1 MVFARNGNGMST
13 GVSRVKLSVLGSLAV
28 SALVVPP
35 ALLSQESEDMR
46 DSAAILDS
54 LAAQY
59 PTNELAAAV
68 PFGPGEQ
75 MLYRVEIGWFDV
87 GEGHMTVEA
96 LDNVRGNDT
105 YRAVMEIDAGMLGLK
120 VHDVYTTFFDVRTL
134 QSWRFL
140 REMNQ
145 VRYHATRH
153 YEFYPEEGI
162 WDNEDKEEGEN
173 DKSGPLGSSLPLDDI
188 SMIYFLRQMDLEVGK
203 TYTLSRYFKRDGNPL
218 KIHVLRKERKKVDA
232 GEFDCIVV
240 QPIIQTSGMFSD
252 GGEAEIYLSDD
263 DRRIMVYMKSNIQGF
278 PGALELYLK
287 DYQPGVPLNAASRVE
302 AAEGRE
308 ARAKAD
314 AAVGR

>member
-1 MVFARNGNGMST
+1 MSAVVLR
-13 GVSRVKLSVLGSLAV
+13 GRWAVLGGLAL

-35 ALLSQESEDMR
+35 SLLSQDNEDAW
-46 DSAAILDS
+46 DPAATLDS
-54 LAAQY
+54 LAALY

-75 MLYRVEIGWFDV
+75 MRYRVEIGWFDV

-96 LDNVRGNDT
+96 LDSVRGNST
-105 YRAVMEIDAGMLGLK
+105 YRATMEIDAGILGLR
-120 VHDVYTTFFDVRTL
+120 VHDIYTTFFDVSTL

-145 VRYHATRH
+145 VTYHATRH

-162 WDNEDKEEGEN
+162 WENEDKEEGHK
-173 DKSGPLGSSLPLDDI
+173 DRFGPLGSSLPLDDI
-188 SMIYFLRQMDLEVGK
+188 SLIYFLRQMPLEVGK
-203 TYTLSRYFKRDGNPL
+203 TYTLSRYFKKDGNPL
-218 KIHVLRKERKKVDA
+218 VIKVLRKERKKVDA

-240 QPIIQTSGMFSD
+240 QPIIQTSGMFSE
-252 GGEAEIYLSDD
+252 GGEAEIWLSDD
-263 DRRIMVYMKSNIQGF
+263 DRRLMVYMKSNIQGF

-287 DYQPGVPLNAASRVE
+287 EYRPGVPLHPDSRVE
-302 AAEGRE
+302 AAEARE
-308 ARAKAD
+308 ARAEAD

>member
-1 MVFARNGNGMST
+1 MSAVVLRGRWAVFAG
-13 GVSRVKLSVLGSLAV
+13 LAL

-35 ALLSQESEDMR
+35 SLLSQDNEDAR
-46 DSAAILDS
+46 DPVATLDS
-54 LAAQY
+54 LAALY

-75 MLYRVEIGWFDV
+75 MRYRVEIGWFDV

-96 LDNVRGNDT
+96 LDSVRGNST
-105 YRAVMEIDAGMLGLK
+105 YRATMEIDAGILGLR
-120 VHDVYTTFFDVRTL
+120 VHDIYTTFFDVSTL

-145 VRYHATRH
+145 VTYHATRH

-162 WDNEDKEEGEN
+162 WENEDKEEGHK
-173 DKSGPLGSSLPLDDI
+173 DRFGPLGSSLPLDDI
-188 SMIYFLRQMDLEVGK
+188 SLIYFLRQMPLEVGK
-203 TYTLSRYFKRDGNPL
+203 TYTLSRYFKKDGNPL
-218 KIHVLRKERKKVDA
+218 VIKVLRKERKKVDA

-240 QPIIQTSGMFSD
+240 QPIIQTSGMFSE
-252 GGEAEIYLSDD
+252 GGEAEIWLSDD
-263 DRRIMVYMKSNIQGF
+263 DRRLMVYMKSNIQGF

-287 DYQPGVPLNAASRVE
+287 EYRPGVPLHPDSRVE
-302 AAEGRE
+302 AAEARE
-308 ARAKAD
+308 ARAEAD

>member
-1 MVFARNGNGMST
+1 MST
-13 GVSRVKLSVLGSLAV
+13 VVLRGRWAVLGGLAL

-35 ALLSQESEDMR
+35 SLLSQDNEDAW
-46 DSAAILDS
+46 DPAATLDS
-54 LAAQY
+54 LAALY

-75 MLYRVEIGWFDV
+75 MRYRVEIGWFDV

-96 LDNVRGNDT
+96 LDSVRGNST
-105 YRAVMEIDAGMLGLK
+105 YRATMEIDAGILGLR
-120 VHDVYTTFFDVRTL
+120 VHDIYTTFFDVSTL

-145 VRYHATRH
+145 VTYHATRH

-162 WDNEDKEEGEN
+162 WENEDKEEGHK
-173 DKSGPLGSSLPLDDI
+173 DRFGPLGSSLPLDDI
-188 SMIYFLRQMDLEVGK
+188 SLIYFLRQMPLEVGK
-203 TYTLSRYFKRDGNPL
+203 TYTLSRYFKKDGNPL
-218 KIHVLRKERKKVDA
+218 VIKVLRKERKKVDA

-240 QPIIQTSGMFSD
+240 QPIIQTSGMFSE
-252 GGEAEIYLSDD
+252 GGEAEIWLSDD
-263 DRRIMVYMKSNIQGF
+263 DRRLMVYMKSNIQGF

-287 DYQPGVPLNAASRVE
+287 EYRPGVPLHPDSRVE
-302 AAEGRE
+302 AAEARE
-308 ARAKAD
+308 ARAEAD